1 MAPPSQL
8 AIATGSV
15 SRLVKEETSYH
26 KELKQQETR
35 LEKLLAS
42 TEENENA
49 EYQQKQEA
57 SLALPCHINSFHNSY
72 AARGKIPFN
81 ATLKFS
87 LDYPAMI
94 IRATPHI
101 ELMNS

>member
-1 MAPPSQL
+1 MAPSSQL

-57 SLALPCHINSFHNSY
+57 SLTLPCHLNSFHKSY
-72 AARGKIPFN
+72 AVRGKRRFN
-81 ATLKFS
+81 AALKNS
-87 LDYPAMI
+87 PWT
-94 IRATPHI
+94 TPQ
-101 ELMNS
+101 